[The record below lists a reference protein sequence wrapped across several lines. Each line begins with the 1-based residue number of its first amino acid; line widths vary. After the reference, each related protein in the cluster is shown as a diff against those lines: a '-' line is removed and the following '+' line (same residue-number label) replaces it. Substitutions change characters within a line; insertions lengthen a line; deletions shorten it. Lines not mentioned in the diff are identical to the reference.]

1 MGADNQSRT
10 APERIPLIPYGR
22 NSYTRDGKSGEF
34 NFTERDADA
43 IIAEFTERARDLVI
57 DYEHQTL
64 AGSEAPAAGWINEL
78 VKTPDGLEAGVKY
91 WTDHAKARLESG
103 EYRYF
108 SPVLIFGSGG
118 GPSALHSVALT
129 NHPALHG
136 VPALVANDFKPAAG
150 MNPVAQT
157 RKDSSMNQTEQALRK
172 LLGESTLALSDDTDA
187 VVAGKLL
194 ALAEELPGLR
204 AAAAE
209 RDQLKQTQETSRKKL
224 LLDDATAKN
233 KITNGVREALEKLP
247 LEQLSDILDKLPEN
261 GSGVPTGKLPEEKE
275 DEGKDKAAALT
286 DKEKEMAR
294 KMNLTDEEFLAVRK
308 ANQEEEE

>member
-1 MGADNQSRT
+1 MPPEETRT

-22 NSYTRDGKSGEF
+22 NTFTRDGKSGEF

-78 VKTPDGLEAGVKY
+78 VKTPDGLEAGIKY

-118 GPSALHSVALT
+118 PAALHSVALT

-136 VPALVANDFKPAAG
+136 VPALVANDFNPAAG
-150 MNPVAQT
+150 MSPVAQT
-157 RKDSSMNQTEQALRK
+157 RKDSTMNQTEQALRK
-172 LLGESTLALSDDTDA
+172 LLGESTLALSDDTDT

-209 RDQLKQTQETSRKKL
+209 RDQLKQAQETSRKKL

-261 GSGVPTGKLPEEKE
+261 GSGVPTGKLPEEKK
-275 DEGKDKAAALT
+275 DEEKDKAAALT
-286 DKEKEMAR
+286 DEEKDMAR
-294 KMNLTDEEFLAVRK
+294 KMNLTDEEFLAVKK

>member
-1 MGADNQSRT
+1 MEADNQPRM

-22 NSYTRDGKSGEF
+22 NSFTRDGKSGEF

-78 VKTPDGLEAGVKY
+78 IKTPDGLEAGVKY

-108 SPVLIFGSGG
+108 SPVLIFGSCG
-118 GPSALHSVALT
+118 GPAALHSVALT

-150 MNPVAQT
+150 IVPVAQ
-157 RKDSSMNQTEQALRK
+157 KKGFNH
-172 LLGESTLALSDDTDA
+172 ESD
-187 VVAGKLL
+187 
-194 ALAEELPGLR
+194 
-204 AAAAE
+204 
-209 RDQLKQTQETSRKKL
+209 
-224 LLDDATAKN
+224 
-233 KITNGVREALEKLP
+233 
-247 LEQLSDILDKLPEN
+247 
-261 GSGVPTGKLPEEKE
+261 
-275 DEGKDKAAALT
+275 
-286 DKEKEMAR
+286 
-294 KMNLTDEEFLAVRK
+294 
-308 ANQEEEE
+308 